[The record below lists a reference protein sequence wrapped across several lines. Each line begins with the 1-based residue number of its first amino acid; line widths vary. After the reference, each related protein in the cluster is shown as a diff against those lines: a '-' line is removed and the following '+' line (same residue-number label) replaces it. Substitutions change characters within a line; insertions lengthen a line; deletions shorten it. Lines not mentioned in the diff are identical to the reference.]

1 MTRDFARR
9 IAAAARHPEF
19 ARAQTLVPEEPR
31 APTVFLTIFAGAVI
45 GFACF
50 AVAMVPGAVSV
61 WLLALIVAATMGV
74 FVRAQWVALAR
85 RRRAPI
91 RRALAAVLGKGS
103 DGMPTRLAWNAVL
116 LWSPNGGLQ
125 RLEARLGVHRACM
138 PGEIGVALYRGRHL
152 VGWVRVPG

>member
-19 ARAQTLVPEEPR
+19 TRAQTLVPEEPL
-31 APTVFLTIFAGAVI
+31 APTVALTILAFAGI
-45 GFACF
+45 GFACL
-50 AVAMVPGAVSV
+50 AVVLLPGAVTV
-61 WLLALIVAATMGV
+61 WLLALIVALTMV
-74 FVRAQWVALAR
+74 VLVRSQWLALAR

-125 RLEARLGVHRACM
+125 RLEARLGVHRACT
-138 PGEIGVALYRGRHL
+138 PGDIGVALYRGRHL
-152 VGWVRVPG
+152 VGWVRVPS